1 MHLLSL
7 SIFMSV
13 LLINV
18 ILMIFFYDQKRILS
32 QWKLTL
38 LNHQHFITN
47 GSMFTAK
54 SSIKPPLSNKPP
66 LFRGRKLISPPASPA
81 PYYSL
86 VNDKLYSSI
95 MTVKLCEDWSRMVCS
110 PTGSLDLHDLQLLV
124 LKLSTLYW
132 SSLWR
137 TVTIVFAKLN
147 KPPHL
152 N

>member
-7 SIFMSV
+7 SIFMSG

-32 QWKLTL
+32 QWKLSL

-47 GSMFTAK
+47 GSMFTVN
-54 SSIKPPLSNKPP
+54 PVLSHLSQISPP

-86 VNDKLYSSI
+86 INDKLYSSI

-110 PTGSLDLHDLQLLV
+110 PTGSLDLHDLQLIV
-124 LKLSTLYW
+124 LKLFYCVL
-132 SSLWR
+132 
-137 TVTIVFAKLN
+137 
-147 KPPHL
+147 
-152 N
+152 